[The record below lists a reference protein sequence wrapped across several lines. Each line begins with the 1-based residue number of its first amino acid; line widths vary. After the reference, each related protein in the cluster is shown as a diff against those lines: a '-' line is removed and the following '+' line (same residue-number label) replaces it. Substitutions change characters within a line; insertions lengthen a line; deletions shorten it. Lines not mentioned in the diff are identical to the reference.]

1 MDLHQQVDIV
11 WILVCTIFVLFMQA
25 GFCCL
30 ESGLSRSKNSIH
42 VAIKNIVDV
51 CVVGIL
57 FWIFGFG
64 LMFGT
69 TTGGLIGTSHFPYL
83 NPGTDNFLSAFFLFQ
98 LMLCVT
104 AATIASGASAERMR
118 FTAYVILAVVLGGLI
133 YPVFGHWAWTSHFAG
148 KAPGWLESL
157 GFKDFSGSTVVH
169 SIGAWAALASIV
181 IIGPRLGRFDK
192 TKSARKFKGHNL
204 TLATTGV
211 FILWIGWF
219 GFNGGSEF
227 GFTSHVPQIFINTF
241 IASAF
246 GASTLLV
253 WQFCQRKQ
261 IEIENILNG
270 LLAGLVASS
279 ASCDVISP
287 ISAAIIGVIAA
298 IVMECGVWLLER
310 CRLDDTIGVIPVHG
324 FAGVWG
330 TLAVAIFVPAEFLT
344 HSRFEQFLV
353 QLLGCAVCFIW
364 CFSFCWVTLRVVG
377 KYVRLRATPEEEE
390 MGLNMADHGTSTE
403 MYDLLNSM
411 ERHIQGDSSPIEDL
425 DEHSDVGLIAQQYN
439 RVSEIR
445 DQALNELQSRT
456 NNLEIVRTELEKK
469 TSELEVKADR
479 LKQANEDAE
488 AASRA
493 KSEFLAN
500 MSHEIRTPMTA
511 VLGYTD
517 LLIEESWGRPGSLKL
532 LDVIK
537 RNGNYLLEII
547 NDILDLSK
555 IESGNLTIETIQFS
569 LMEKMKEIQSL
580 MNIRAEHQEIRFKLT
595 FNGKIPEQIQSD
607 PTRLKQILINLIG
620 NAIKFTPD
628 GGNVSVE
635 TSFLESESGSPMLQF
650 KIQDTGIGMTQDQI
664 KNLYQP
670 FVQADSSTT
679 RKFGGTGL
687 GLAISKRLSEM
698 LGGDLNC
705 ESVPEQGTVF
715 TLTISTGDLGTIS
728 FYDDPMAAL
737 KEIQVGSKDNFSEN
751 EPSNQKPKGICS
763 VLLAEDG
770 VDNQRLISTL
780 LKKEGAKVMLA
791 ENGDIA
797 FRCAMD
803 AYEKGNPFDVIL
815 MDMSMPVLDGYG
827 ATKKLREQGYKLPIV
842 ALTAHAMSSDRQKCI
857 DAGCDDYTTKPVN
870 RTKLR
875 EIVHTYQSVISEDE
889 PVETVS

>member
-1 MDLHQQVDIV
+1 MDLHQQIDIV
-11 WILVCTIFVLFMQA
+11 WILVCSIFVLFMQA

-51 CVVGIL
+51 SVVGIL

-69 TTGGLIGTSHFPYL
+69 TSGGLIGTSHFPYI
-83 NPGTDNFLSAFFLFQ
+83 NSGTNVFLSAFFLFQ

-118 FTAYVILAVVLGGLI
+118 FTAYVVLAIVLGGLI

-169 SIGAWAALASIV
+169 SIGAWAALASIM
-181 IIGPRLGRFDK
+181 ILGPRLGRFSNK
-192 TKSARKFKGHNL
+192 NSARKFKGHNL

-227 GFTSHVPQIFINTF
+227 GFTAHVPQILINTF
-241 IASAF
+241 LASAA
-246 GASTLLV
+246 GAITLLI
-253 WQFCQRKQ
+253 WQFYQRKH

-279 ASCDVISP
+279 ASCDVIAHT
-287 ISAAIIGVIAA
+287 SAVLIGIVAA
-298 IVMECGVWLLER
+298 LVMEGGTWLLER
-310 CRLDDTIGVIPVHG
+310 SQLDDTIGVIPVHG

-330 TLAVAIFVPAEFLT
+330 TLAVAIFVPAEFLVN
-344 HSRFEQFLV
+344 SRFHQFLV

-364 CFSFCWVTLRVVG
+364 CFSFCWVTLRVVSNFI
-377 KYVRLRATPEEEE
+377 RLRVTPEEEE
-390 MGLNMADHGTSTE
+390 MGLNMAEHGATTE
-403 MYDLLNSM
+403 MYELLNSM
-411 ERHIQGDSSPIEDL
+411 EQHIQGDSSPIKDL
-425 DEHSDVGLIAQQYN
+425 DEHSDVGLIAKQYN

-445 DQALNELQSRT
+445 DQALKELKDRT
-456 NNLEIVRTELEKK
+456 DNLEIVRRELE
-469 TSELEVKADR
+469 EKAER
-479 LKQANEDAE
+479 LKQANKDAE

-500 MSHEIRTPMTA
+500 MSHELRTPMTA

-517 LLIEESWGRPGSLKL
+517 LLVEESWGRPGSLKL

-537 RNGNYLLEII
+537 RNGNYLLELI

-555 IESGNLTIETIQFS
+555 IESGKLTIETIQFP
-569 LMEKMKEIQSL
+569 LLEKLKEIQSL
-580 MNIRAEHQEIRFKLT
+580 MSVRAENQEIRFKLK
-595 FNGKIPEQIQSD
+595 FKGKIPKEIKSD
-607 PTRLKQILINLIG
+607 PTRLKQILINLVG

-628 GGNVSVE
+628 GGKVIME
-635 TSFLESESGSPMLQF
+635 TSFVTSESGAPMLQF
-650 KIQDTGIGMTQDQI
+650 KVQDTGIGMTAAQM

-687 GLAISKRLSEM
+687 GLAISKRLSNM
-698 LGGDLNC
+698 LGGDLVC
-705 ESVPEQGTVF
+705 ESVPKEGTVF
-715 TLTISTGDLGTIS
+715 TLTISMGDLES
-728 FYDDPMAAL
+728 LEFHEDPMTAL
-737 KEIQVGSKDNFSEN
+737 KAIRV
-751 EPSNQKPKGICS
+751 SNQDGIFAAGAAAEKIKGVCS

-770 VDNQRLISTL
+770 IDNQRLISTL
-780 LKKEGAKVMLA
+780 LKKEGAQVMLA

-797 FRCAMD
+797 VRRALN
-803 AYEKGNPFDVIL
+803 AQENGKPFDVIL

-827 ATKKLREQGYKLPIV
+827 ATKMLREQGYQLPIV
-842 ALTAHAMSSDRQKCI
+842 ALTAHAMSGDREKCI
-857 DAGCDDYTTKPVN
+857 EAGCNDYTTKPVN
-870 RTKLR
+870 REKLR
-875 EIVHTYQSVISEDE
+875 EIVHTYQSFNSEEE
-889 PVETVS
+889 PTKAVN

>member
-1 MDLHQQVDIV
+1 MDLHQQIDIV
-11 WILVCTIFVLFMQA
+11 WILVCSIFVLFMQA

-51 CVVGIL
+51 SVVGIL

-69 TTGGLIGTSHFPYL
+69 TSGGLIGTSHFPYI
-83 NPGTDNFLSAFFLFQ
+83 NSGTNVFLSAFFLFQ

-118 FTAYVILAVVLGGLI
+118 FTAYVILSIVLGGLI

-169 SIGAWAALASIV
+169 SIGAWAALASIM
-181 IIGPRLGRFDK
+181 ILGPRLGRFSNK
-192 TKSARKFKGHNL
+192 NSARKFKGHNL

-227 GFTSHVPQIFINTF
+227 GFTAHVPQILINTF
-241 IASAF
+241 LASAA
-246 GASTLLV
+246 GAITLLI
-253 WQFCQRKQ
+253 WQFYQRKH

-279 ASCDVISP
+279 ASCDVIAHT
-287 ISAAIIGVIAA
+287 SAVLIGIVAA
-298 IVMECGVWLLER
+298 LVMEGGTWLLER
-310 CRLDDTIGVIPVHG
+310 SQLDDTIGVIPVHG

-330 TLAVAIFVPAEFLT
+330 TLAVAIFVPAEFLVN
-344 HSRFEQFLV
+344 SRFHQFLV

-364 CFSFCWVTLRVVG
+364 CFSFCWVTLRVVSNFI
-377 KYVRLRATPEEEE
+377 RLRVTPEEEE
-390 MGLNMADHGTSTE
+390 MGLNMAEHGATTE
-403 MYDLLNSM
+403 MYELLNSM
-411 ERHIQGDSSPIEDL
+411 EQHIQGDSSPIQDL
-425 DEHSDVGLIAQQYN
+425 DEHSDVGLIAKQYN

-445 DQALNELQSRT
+445 DQALKELKDRT
-456 NNLEIVRTELEKK
+456 DNLEIVRRELE
-469 TSELEVKADR
+469 EKAER
-479 LKQANEDAE
+479 LKQANKDAE

-500 MSHEIRTPMTA
+500 MSHELRTPMTA

-517 LLIEESWGRPGSLKL
+517 LLVEESWGRPGSLKL

-537 RNGNYLLEII
+537 RNGNYLLDLI

-555 IESGNLTIETIQFS
+555 IESGKLTIETIQFS
-569 LMEKMKEIQSL
+569 LLDKLKEIEAL
-580 MNIRAEHQEIRFKLT
+580 MSVRAENQEIRFKLT
-595 FNGKIPEQIQSD
+595 FKGKIPTEIKSD

-628 GGNVSVE
+628 GGKVIME
-635 TSFLESESGSPMLQF
+635 TSFVTSESGAPMLQF
-650 KIQDTGIGMTQDQI
+650 KVQDTGIGMTATQM

-687 GLAISKRLSEM
+687 GLAISKRLSNM
-698 LGGDLNC
+698 LGGDLVC
-705 ESVPEQGTVF
+705 ESVPKEGTEF
-715 TLTISTGDLGTIS
+715 TLTIRIGDLES
-728 FYDDPMAAL
+728 LEFHEAPMTTL
-737 KEIQVGSKDNFSEN
+737 KAIRV
-751 EPSNQKPKGICS
+751 SNQDGIFACGAAAEKIKGVCS

-770 VDNQRLISTL
+770 IDNQRLISTL
-780 LKKEGAKVMLA
+780 LKKEGALVMLA

-797 FRCAMD
+797 VRRALN
-803 AYEKGNPFDVIL
+803 ALENGKPFDVIL

-827 ATKKLREQGYKLPIV
+827 ATKMLRERGYHLPIV
-842 ALTAHAMSSDRQKCI
+842 ALTAHAMSGDREKCL
-857 DAGCDDYTTKPVN
+857 DAGCNDYTTKPVN
-870 RTKLR
+870 REKLR
-875 EIVHTYQSVISEDE
+875 EIVHTYQSFHSE
-889 PVETVS
+889 ETSTEAVN

>member
-1 MDLHQQVDIV
+1 MDLHQQIDII
-11 WILVCTIFVLFMQA
+11 WILICSIFVLFMQA

-51 CVVGIL
+51 SVVGIL

-69 TTGGLIGTSHFPYL
+69 TSGGLIGTSHFPYI
-83 NPGTDNFLSAFFLFQ
+83 NSGTNVFLSAFFLFQ

-118 FTAYVILAVVLGGLI
+118 FTAYVILSIVLGGLI

-169 SIGAWAALASIV
+169 SIGAWAALASIM
-181 IIGPRLGRFDK
+181 ILGPRLGRFSSK
-192 TKSARKFKGHNL
+192 NSARKFKGHNL

-227 GFTSHVPQIFINTF
+227 GFTAHVPQILINTF
-241 IASAF
+241 LASAS
-246 GASTLLV
+246 GAITLLI
-253 WQFCQRKQ
+253 WQFYQRKH

-279 ASCDVISP
+279 ASCDVVP
-287 ISAAIIGVIAA
+287 HTSAVLIGIVAA
-298 IVMECGVWLLER
+298 FVMEAGTWVLER
-310 CRLDDTIGVIPVHG
+310 SQLDDTIGVIPVHG

-330 TLAVAIFVPAEFLT
+330 TLAVAIFVPAEFLV
-344 HSRFEQFLV
+344 HSRLHQFLV

-364 CFSFCWVTLRVVG
+364 CFSFCWVTLRIVSNFI
-377 KYVRLRATPEEEE
+377 RLRVTPEEEE
-390 MGLNMADHGTSTE
+390 MGLNMAEHGATTE
-403 MYDLLNSM
+403 MYELLNSM
-411 ERHIQGDSSPIEDL
+411 EQHIQGDSSPIKDL
-425 DEHSDVGLIAQQYN
+425 DEHSDVGLIAKQYN

-445 DQALNELQSRT
+445 DQALKELKERT
-456 NNLEIVRTELEKK
+456 DNLEIVRKELE
-469 TSELEVKADR
+469 EKAER
-479 LKQANEDAE
+479 LNQANKDAE

-500 MSHEIRTPMTA
+500 MSHELRTPMTA

-517 LLIEESWGRPGSLKL
+517 LLVEESWGRPGSLKL

-537 RNGNYLLEII
+537 RNGNYLLELI

-555 IESGNLTIETIQFS
+555 IESGKLTIETIQFS
-569 LMEKMKEIQSL
+569 LLDKLKEIQAL
-580 MNIRAEHQEIRFKLT
+580 MSVRAENQEIRFKLT
-595 FNGKIPEQIQSD
+595 FKGKIPTEIKSD

-628 GGNVSVE
+628 GGKVTME
-635 TSFLESESGSPMLQF
+635 TSFVTSESGAPMLQF
-650 KIQDTGIGMTQDQI
+650 KVQDTGIGMTAAQV

-687 GLAISKRLSEM
+687 GLAISKRLSNM
-698 LGGDLNC
+698 LGGDLVC
-705 ESVPEQGTVF
+705 ESVPKEGTGF
-715 TLTISTGDLGTIS
+715 TLTISLGDLES
-728 FYDDPMAAL
+728 LEFHEDPITAL
-737 KEIQVGSKDNFSEN
+737 KAIRV
-751 EPSNQKPKGICS
+751 SNQDGVFAAGAAAEKIKGVCS

-770 VDNQRLISTL
+770 IDNQRLISTL
-780 LKKEGAKVMLA
+780 LKKEGAQVMLA

-797 FRCAMD
+797 VRRALN
-803 AYEKGNPFDVIL
+803 AQENGKPFDVIL

-827 ATKKLREQGYKLPIV
+827 ATKLLREQGYDLPIV
-842 ALTAHAMSSDRQKCI
+842 ALTAHAMSGDREKCI
-857 DAGCDDYTTKPVN
+857 EAGCNDYTTKPVN
-870 RTKLR
+870 REKLR
-875 EIVHTYQSVISEDE
+875 EIVHTYQSFHPEEKSA
-889 PVETVS
+889 ETVN